1 MAAGL
6 AAAGTGK
13 GVALMRIDRV
23 AVRAGL
29 SAAMVVLAGCGGGGG
44 GAVQSTPIPPA
55 AAAPTPAPAAAPP
68 ILFETEEY
76 RRSAGLAASNVL
88 PAYRAGASGA
98 GVTVAVID
106 SGIAAENPEFAGRI
120 SAASTDLV
128 GGRGIADEGGHGT
141 AVSSVLLGAR
151 NGSGTHGVA
160 YGATLLALRTDTP
173 GTCTGAAGD
182 CTHNDGAIARALDI
196 ATAQGARVAN
206 LSLGGSAPTPMLR
219 AAMQRATAAGMVL
232 VISAGN
238 DSNRSPDGF
247 ALVATDLAVARNQI
261 IIAGAID
268 ADRAIADFSN
278 RAGVGAAAYLAA
290 LGVGVRA
297 IDETGAAFLYSGTS
311 FSAPHVAGAAALL
324 AQAFPNLS
332 GAQIVELLLTSADDL
347 GALGT
352 DPEFGRGALNI
363 GRAFAPRGG
372 ASLAGSA
379 IPLALTGPAAT
390 LSPAMGDAAA
400 AGLGAVML
408 DGYGRAYD
416 VDLGRAIAATPPNAM
431 LGPMLNQPLRSLGLA
446 RGDAGFGLAIA
457 AGPIGIAADA
467 IPDAQAH
474 LRVARTQSGF
484 IAGRVGADTHVAL
497 GFGQSGAALGQQLA
511 GRDDGGFMVARAPG
525 QALGFDRVSDA
536 AGSLRQRIGRF
547 GLTLLTEQGD
557 ALLLSGDPRRPFDRA
572 PYALAGASLDRRIGT
587 VTLAAGV
594 SRLTETATV
603 LGGRFGPVFGGGG
616 AGTWFADL
624 GAEWTP
630 GPGWRIGLAARHGW
644 TDMAAGGIAT
654 RGGSLRSAAYALDLS
669 GRDVLAAGDRF
680 ALRIAQPLRVGGGG
694 IGLTLPVDHDWRTG
708 ATRYADRQL
717 ALTPEGREVTVEASY
732 GRTLSGGRIDAN
744 LFWRRD
750 PGHFAGLPD
759 DLGAALRWRIGLQ

>member
-1 MAAGL
+1 
-6 AAAGTGK
+6 
-13 GVALMRIDRV
+13 MRIDRV

-29 SAAMVVLAGCGGGGG
+29 SAAVIVLAGCGGGGG
-44 GAVQSTPIPPA
+44 GGGAIQSTPVPPPTA
-55 AAAPTPAPAAAPP
+55 APAPTPAPAAAPP
-68 ILFETEEY
+68 VVFETEEY
-76 RRSAGLAASNVL
+76 RRSVGLAASNVL

-106 SGIAAENPEFAGRI
+106 SGIAQDNPEFAGRI
-120 SAASTDLV
+120 AAASTDLV
-128 GGRGIADEGGHGT
+128 AGRGIADEGGHGT

-196 ATAQGARVAN
+196 AVAQNARVAN
-206 LSLGGSAPTPMLR
+206 LSLGGSAPTPQLR

-238 DSNRSPDGF
+238 DSNPNPDGF
-247 ALVATDLAVARNQI
+247 ALVATDLAIARNQI

-268 ADRAIADFSN
+268 ADRALAEFSN
-278 RAGVGAAAYLAA
+278 RAGTGAAVYLSA
-290 LGVGVRA
+290 LGVGVRS
-297 IDETGAAFLYSGTS
+297 IDETGAPFLYGGTS
-311 FSAPHVAGAAALL
+311 FSAPHIAGAAALL
-324 AQAFPNLS
+324 AQAFPSLS
-332 GAQIVELLLTSADDL
+332 GAQIAELLLTSADDL

-390 LSPAMGDAAA
+390 LSPAMGDASA

-416 VDLGRAIAATPPNAM
+416 VDLGGAIAATRPNAM

-446 RGDAGFGLAIA
+446 RGDAGFALAVA

-474 LRVARTQSGF
+474 LRVARTQAGF
-484 IAGRVGADTHVAL
+484 IAGRLTPDTALAL
-497 GFGQSGAALGQQLA
+497 GFGHSGAALGAQLA
-511 GRDDGGFMVARAPG
+511 GVQDGGFMVARAPG
-525 QALGFDRVSDA
+525 QALGFDRVSSA
-536 AGSLRQRIGRF
+536 AASMRQRIGRF
-547 GLTLLTEQGD
+547 NLTLTTEQGD

-572 PYALAGASLDRRIGT
+572 PYSVAGVSLDRRVGAIA
-587 VTLAAGV
+587 LAAGI
-594 SRLTETATV
+594 SRLSEAETV
-603 LGGRFGPVFGGGG
+603 LGGRFGPVFGNAG

-624 GAEWTP
+624 AADWSLGR
-630 GPGWRIGLAARHGW
+630 GWQLGVAARHGW
-644 TDMAAGGIAT
+644 TDMAAGGIAA
-654 RGGSLRSAAYALDLS
+654 RGGSLSSAAYALDLA
-669 GRDVLAAGDRF
+669 GADVLVAGDRL
-680 ALRIAQPLRVGGGG
+680 ALRLAQPLRVAGGG
-694 IGLTLPVDHDWRTG
+694 IGLTLPVAYDWRTG
-708 ATRYADRQL
+708 AVDYADRLL
-717 ALTPEGREVTVEASY
+717 ALTPEGREVAIEASY
-732 GRTLSGGRIDAN
+732 GRALIGGRIDGN

-750 PGHFAGLPD
+750 PGHFAALPD
-759 DLGAALRWRIGLQ
+759 DLGVALRWRVGL